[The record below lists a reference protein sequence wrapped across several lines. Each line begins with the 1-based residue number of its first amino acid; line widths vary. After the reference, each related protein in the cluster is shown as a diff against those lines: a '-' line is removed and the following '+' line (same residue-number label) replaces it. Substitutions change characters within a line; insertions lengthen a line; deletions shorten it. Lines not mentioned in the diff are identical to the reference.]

1 MGYGRERKKDWWIG
15 KNNTHVHSKSST
27 QMARRCLKVTVKD
40 QRRMSRNL
48 LQHCGY
54 THNTAAPVVSDI
66 KFFLDASV
74 ENAMVKGRDTGVP
87 GLGAHIGRGYY

>member
-1 MGYGRERKKDWWIG
+1 
-15 KNNTHVHSKSST
+15 
-27 QMARRCLKVTVKD
+27 
-40 QRRMSRNL
+40 MSRNL

-74 ENAMVKGRDTGVP
+74 ENAMVKERDTGVP
-87 GLGAHIGRGYY
+87 GLGAHIGRGYYQENMILVGKAEIKREGPAYWNMTVQSLTLSIIPENARQRSQ